1 MAPINFS
8 FTGIFDIVSGI
19 FLYFTLSP
27 LPAIIGTFHAFFLIY
42 KGSATIVPLPLG
54 IPGFILGSAADLMSA
69 AILITGNPPLL
80 GDYKIFIAGFLFLK
94 GLMGFLSLMNM

>member
-8 FTGIFDIVSGI
+8 FTGIFDIISGI

-27 LPAIIGTFHAFFLIY
+27 IPESVAIAHALFLIY
-42 KGSATIVPLPLG
+42 KGSATLFPLPLG
-54 IPGFILGSAADLMSA
+54 MPGFVLGSAADLMSA
-69 AILITGNPPLL
+69 TILITGSPPLL

-94 GLMGFLSLMNM
+94 GLMGFLSLMKM